1 MPSKTGDAARGGWT
15 AAALAWVAALLAG
28 WGGTAA
34 APAASPEAPP
44 PTVIYVDGD
53 LLTMNDAQPVVEA
66 LAMRQGKILAV
77 GGRSAVASAAGAD
90 AEIRSLN
97 GKTMLPG
104 FIDSHGHISAVISF
118 MRFENAAAPPVGK
131 VQSIAG
137 LQRLLAARVS
147 ETPPGEWIMAAG
159 YDHSL
164 LAERR
169 HPDRFDLDRV
179 SEHHPI
185 MVWHVSGH
193 LLACNSMCLE
203 IAGISAETEDPAG
216 GAIRRVAG
224 SSEPNGI
231 LEGTAVHPIY
241 FDLLPIHE
249 VSQRLGLLEQAQN
262 HYASFGITTLQEGAA
277 SLTDLQ
283 LLRQA
288 SQQGLLKLDVVAYPW
303 HRSAWRPDQRF
314 PVSRTYSGHFR
325 IGGVKLVLDG
335 SPQGKTAWL
344 TEPYEVP
351 PQGRAADYRGY
362 PILTD
367 AELDDYLDDYFAKG
381 IAVIAHA
388 NGDAAADQLIAAV
401 KKANE
406 TRGKADRRTVMI
418 HAQTLRED
426 QIDPMKAE
434 GIMPSYFAS
443 HTFFWG
449 DWHRD
454 SVLGRQRSARISPLA
469 STLARGLLFTIHN
482 DPPVVPPDMMRLVWA
497 AVNRLTRSGQT
508 LGEAQKISAWDALKA
523 ITINGAY
530 QYFEEH
536 SKGSLEPGKLA
547 DLVVLSENPLAVDP
561 ATIKDIRIIET
572 IKEGISVYRA
582 EARRRPR
589 DLRPPL
595 PEKPA
600 EVPKAD

>member
-1 MPSKTGDAARGGWT
+1 
-15 AAALAWVAALLAG
+15 
-28 WGGTAA
+28 
-34 APAASPEAPP
+34 
-44 PTVIYVDGD
+44 
-53 LLTMNDAQPVVEA
+53 
-66 LAMRQGKILAV
+66 MRQGKILAV

-104 FIDSHGHISAVISF
+104 FIDSHGHIGAVISF
-118 MRFENAAAPPVGK
+118 MRFENAAAPPVGE

-288 SQQGLLKLDVVAYPW
+288 SQKGLLKLDVVAYPW
-303 HRSAWRPDQRF
+303 HRSAWRPDQQF

-469 STLARGLLFTIHN
+469 STLARGLPFTIHN

-589 DLRPPL
+589 GLRPPL

>member
-1 MPSKTGDAARGGWT
+1 MAWGGR
-15 AAALAWVAALLAG
+15 AALAWVALLAG

-34 APAASPEAPP
+34 APAAIPEAPP
-44 PTVIYVDGD
+44 TILYVDGD
-53 LLTMNDAQPVVEA
+53 MLTMNDAQPVVEA
-66 LAMRQGKILAV
+66 LATRQGRILAA
-77 GGRSAVASAAGAD
+77 GSRSAVAAAAGPD

-97 GKTMLPG
+97 GKTLLPG

-118 MRFENAAAPPVGK
+118 MHFANAASPPVGE
-131 VQSIAG
+131 VRSIVD

-147 ETPPGEWIMAAG
+147 ETPPGQWIMAAG
-159 YDHSL
+159 YDDSL

-179 SEHHPI
+179 SEKHPI
-185 MVWHVSGH
+185 MAWHVSGH

-224 SSEPNGI
+224 SREPNGI
-231 LEGTAVHPIY
+231 LEEAAVHPIY
-241 FDLLPIHE
+241 FDLLPVHE
-249 VSQRLGLLEQAQN
+249 VSQRLSLLEQAQN

-283 LLRQA
+283 VLRQA
-288 SQQGLLKLDVVAYPW
+288 SRQGLLKLDIVAYPW
-303 HRSAWRPDQRF
+303 HRSAWRPDDRF

-344 TEPYEVP
+344 TEPYKVP
-351 PQGRAADYRGY
+351 PQGRAADYRGQ
-362 PILTD
+362 PMLTD
-367 AELDDYLDDYFAKG
+367 GELIGHLDDYFAKG
-381 IAVIAHA
+381 ISVIAHA

-426 QIDPMKAE
+426 QIDRMKEE

-454 SVLGRQRSARISPLA
+454 SVLGLKRSARISPLA
-469 STLARGLLFTIHN
+469 STLARGLPFTIHN

-497 AVNRLTRSGQT
+497 AVNRLTRSGRT

-530 QYFEEH
+530 QYFEED

-547 DLVVLSENPLAVDP
+547 DLVILSENPLAVDP

-572 IKEGISVYRA
+572 IKEGISVHRA
-582 EARRRPR
+582 AARAS
-589 DLRPPL
+589 
-595 PEKPA
+595 E
-600 EVPKAD
+600 